1 MSVSDI
7 ERCYNV
13 EAKCAVCVLGITDT
27 DTDDEIAETLR
38 KYGVVVK
45 VVRVAP
51 STVQPGPSTVI
62 VEFDTHTPVA
72 LMEPEFPLEIKNVQN
87 PTVIWHVDSVKVL
100 APLTKQPHAQVEQAF
115 LDVSDASS
123 DDADSDVTS
132 SDHSTSI
139 LQRDKKELQHKRS
152 KKTSITPNSDRDS
165 DPVVRKK
172 TPKSASNVLTP
183 DDLNPPEVQRIVV
196 EHVIKSDA
204 SALHSHSKWLR
215 SFSGR
220 VPKPPGEADFD
231 TWCLH
236 VDLLLQDS
244 LPPDVQRRRLLE
256 SLLPPASDVVKQ
268 LGSTAPPQDYVK
280 LLDSAYGL
288 VEDGDEIFAR
298 FLNTHQD
305 SGEKASDFL
314 QRLQTILSTAVR
326 RDGVKQSSA
335 NRHLLKQFQRG
346 CWDHSLILTLQLES
360 KTRTPP
366 DFAELLLMLRTEED
380 RRAAKLDRMQ
390 RHIGG
395 SKHKVTSH
403 TQFAIDVSP
412 YGDPGML
419 QACLSETEAL
429 RKQVADLQMQLK
441 SSKSK
446 KKEGHDPKVL
456 ESPQVMPE
464 KGEINV
470 QQVTSKPPR
479 PWFCFRCG
487 EDGHVARLCEGSLN
501 KALVD
506 QKYKE
511 LKAKQDDWT
520 KRNGMPLNRVG
531 FQ

>member
-7 ERCYNV
+7 ERRYNV
-13 EAKCAVCVLGITDT
+13 KAKCAVCVLGITDT
-27 DTDDEIAETLR
+27 DADDEIADTLT

-51 STVQPGPSTVI
+51 STVRSGQSTVV
-62 VEFDTHTPVA
+62 VEFDTHAPVA
-72 LMEPEFPLEIKNVQN
+72 LMEPDFPLEIKNVRN
-87 PTVIWHVDSVKVL
+87 PTVTWHVDSVKVL
-100 APLTKQPHAQVEQAF
+100 APLTKQSHAQAEHSS
-115 LDVSDASS
+115 LDSSENSCDDASS
-123 DDADSDVTS
+123 DMTS

-139 LQRDKKELQHKRS
+139 LQRYKKKSQSKRS
-152 KKTSITPNSDRDS
+152 KMKS

-172 TPKSASNVLTP
+172 TPKSALNALTP
-183 DDLNPPEVQRIVV
+183 DELNPPEVQRIVV
-196 EHVIKSDA
+196 EHVIKNDA
-204 SALHSHSKWLR
+204 SAVQAHSKWLR

-244 LPPDVQRRRLLE
+244 LPPDVQRRRILE

-268 LGSTAPPQDYVK
+268 LGSAAPPQDYVK

-305 SGEKASDFL
+305 TGEKASDYL

-326 RDGVKQSSA
+326 RNGVKQSSA

-360 KTRTPP
+360 KTKTPP
-366 DFAELLLMLRTEED
+366 DFAELLLLLRTEED

-403 TQFAIDVSP
+403 TQFATDVSA
-412 YGDPGML
+412 YGDPGVL
-419 QACLSETEAL
+419 QACLSETKAL

-446 KKEGHDPKVL
+446 KKEGREPKLVESPKVI
-456 ESPQVMPE
+456 PA
-464 KGEINV
+464 KAEIKV
-470 QQVTSKPPR
+470 QQVTSKPPK

-487 EDGHVARLCEGSLN
+487 EDGHVARLCEGSIN

-520 KRNGMPLNRVG
+520 RRNGMPLNQVG

>member
-1 MSVSDI
+1 MSVSDV
-7 ERCYNV
+7 ERRYHVKANCS
-13 EAKCAVCVLGITDT
+13 VCVLGVTDT
-27 DTDDEIAETLR
+27 DTDDDIAETLK

-45 VVRVAP
+45 IVRVAP
-51 STVQPGPSTVI
+51 SAVQSGQPTAI
-62 VEFDTHTPVA
+62 VEFDTHTPV
-72 LMEPEFPLEIKNVQN
+72 LSLEPELPLEVNNVRN
-87 PTVIWHVDSVKVL
+87 PTVTWHIDTVKVL
-100 APLTKQPHAQVEQAF
+100 APLTKQSHAQAEHSS
-115 LDVSDASS
+115 LDSSDVSSGDV
-123 DDADSDVTS
+123 DSDVTDQS
-132 SDHSTSI
+132 ASI
-139 LQRDKKELQHKRS
+139 LQRRKGKSQLKRGKVKS
-152 KKTSITPNSDRDS
+152 TVPKSDSISDL
-165 DPVVRKK
+165 VVRKK
-172 TPKSASNVLTP
+172 TSKPTLNVLTT
-183 DDLNPPEVQRIVV
+183 DELNPPEVQRIVV
-196 EHVIKSDA
+196 EHVIKNDT
-204 SALHSHSKWLR
+204 SAVQTHSKWLR

-244 LPPDVQRRRLLE
+244 LPPDVQRRKILE

-268 LGSTAPPQDYVK
+268 LGSTAPPKDYVK

-305 SGEKASDFL
+305 AGEKASDYL

-326 RDGVKQSSA
+326 RSGVKESSA

-360 KTRTPP
+360 KARTPP
-366 DFAELLLMLRTEED
+366 DFAELLLLLRTEED

-390 RHIGG
+390 RHIGS
-395 SKHKVTSH
+395 SKHKAASH
-403 TQFAIDVSP
+403 VQLATNVSA
-412 YGDPGML
+412 YGDSGLL

-429 RKQVADLQMQLK
+429 RRQVADLKLQLE

-446 KKEGHDPKVL
+446 KNERHEPELVKSPK
-456 ESPQVMPE
+456 QMPAKVE
-464 KGEINV
+464 TNV
-470 QQVTSKPPR
+470 QHVTSKPPK

-487 EDGHVARLCEGSLN
+487 EDGHVARLCEGSIN

-506 QKYKE
+506 RKYKE

-520 KRNGMPLNRVG
+520 KRTGMPLNQSG

>member
-13 EAKCAVCVLGITDT
+13 KAKCAVCVLGITDT
-27 DTDDEIAETLR
+27 DADDEIAETLA

-45 VVRVAP
+45 VVRIAP
-51 STVQPGPSTVI
+51 STVQSGQSAVV
-62 VEFDTHTPVA
+62 VEFDKNTPVT
-72 LMEPEFPLEIKNVQN
+72 LMEPDFPLEIKNVRN
-87 PTVIWHVDSVKVL
+87 PTVTWHVDSVKVL
-100 APLTKQPHAQVEQAF
+100 APLTKQPHTQAEHSS
-115 LDVSDASS
+115 LDSS
-123 DDADSDVTS
+123 ETSCDDAGSDMTS
-132 SDHSTSI
+132 SDQSTSI
-139 LQRDKKELQHKRS
+139 LQRYKKKSQSKRS
-152 KKTSITPNSDRDS
+152 KLKS

-172 TPKSASNVLTP
+172 TPKSTRKALTP
-183 DDLNPPEVQRIVV
+183 EELNPPEVQRIVV
-196 EHVIKSDA
+196 EHVIKNDA
-204 SALHSHSKWLR
+204 SAVQAHSKWLR

-244 LPPDVQRRRLLE
+244 FPPDVQRRRILE

-305 SGEKASDFL
+305 TGEKASDYL

-326 RDGVKQSSA
+326 RNGVNQSSA

-360 KTRTPP
+360 KTKTPP
-366 DFAELLLMLRTEED
+366 DFAELLLLLRTEED

-403 TQFAIDVSP
+403 IQFATDVSV
-412 YGDPGML
+412 YGDPSVL

-446 KKEGHDPKVL
+446 KREGREPELVESPKV
-456 ESPQVMPE
+456 MPA
-464 KGEINV
+464 KAEINV
-470 QQVTSKPPR
+470 QQVASKPPK

-487 EDGHVARLCEGSLN
+487 EDGHVARLCEGSIN

-506 QKYKE
+506 KKYKE

-520 KRNGMPLNRVG
+520 RRNGMPLNRVG